1 MFNQYVSTS
10 RPRDKGDVYIDYI
23 KRYIHNIDQSNLELE
38 QKKQELTIQKVVAD
52 YLKVFH
58 AIYQFPLLLSVYKGL
73 KYVIHVTTRTSE
85 IYRLCNIAFVNE
97 KEITVSKEILYRIGK
112 RYPLHIYNVT
122 YKNYFTSADRS
133 IFYSSQL
140 REEKY
145 QLEQPGCP
153 VQEVVTSVALKK
165 EFSKESLATQVLAT
179 SLNRIYDTNQV
190 LYSIEQQVKT
200 KYDSNNSEHEQQLMD
215 LWNRMKPDTPLETRI
230 SKQWVD
236 IGFQGSDPATDFRG
250 MGMQGLLDLLY
261 FVKRYPTYA
270 QSVLQHA
277 SHPTNWYPYAIVGI
291 NITKFCYQ
299 TLESRKLQMFLFQYG
314 ANVDMFQEFYCYL
327 FNRFNQ
333 FWITHEP
340 SLSVMDFE
348 SKFIEFKQQVE
359 KDLLL
364 ETIILL
370 K

>member
-1 MFNQYVSTS
+1 MNW
-10 RPRDKGDVYIDYI
+10 
-23 KRYIHNIDQSNLELE
+23 
-38 QKKQELTIQKVVAD
+38 
-52 YLKVFH
+52 VFLIILNR
-58 AIYQFPLLLSVYKGL
+58 IYQFPLLLSVYKGL